1 MSRPIDRNRLDEEE
15 SPYLTQHADNPVH
28 WQPWD
33 DAALDAAVELDRPI
47 FLSIGYAACH
57 WCHVMEDESFMNEAI
72 AERLNDRFVPIKVD
86 REERPDV
93 NNVYMT
99 ACQVTSGRGG
109 WPLSAWLTPDGRP
122 FQLGTYFPPEP
133 KRGMPGFGDLL
144 DEVAESWETDRDA
157 IETRAER
164 VTEAV
169 REQLEE
175 TSAAPGTPAADA
187 GSGSD
192 GRPASDGLTS
202 AADAAIYRADR
213 EHGGFGSGNKF
224 PQPSRLHAL
233 FRAYDRTSDEEYR
246 TVALEALDAMAAGGL
261 RDHVGGGFHRYCVDE
276 EWTVP
281 HFEKML
287 YDNAELPRAYLAG
300 YQLTGEEAYADVVRE
315 TLSFVEREL
324 THEAGGF
331 YSTLDA
337 QSETPSGATAEGAFY
352 LWTPAEVRDALDDE
366 RDAELWCERFG
377 VTEAGNFDGKTVPN
391 VTRSVPELAAAFG
404 LDEDV
409 VHDRLARATA
419 RLRERRERRPR
430 PARDEKIL
438 AGWNGMMIAAFAEA
452 AIVLDEDHVADVA
465 VDALDFVR
473 SRLWD
478 DGSDRL
484 ARRYKDGDV
493 AVDGYLDDYA
503 FLARGALT
511 CYEATG
517 EVDHLAFALDL
528 ARAIASEFWSAD
540 DGTLYFTPEGAADLV
555 TRPQELADGSTP
567 AAAGVAAGT
576 LLALDPFT
584 PKEFE
589 GIVETLLATHASRIG
604 DDPLRH
610 VTLAQAAD
618 RFETG
623 MLEITVAADAMP
635 DEWRRT
641 AGERYLPDGLITVRP
656 PSDEQLD
663 SWLDALDLASAPPVW
678 ADRTA
683 RDGSPTVY
691 GCRGFACSPPSHDID
706 EALDWLSTTAAE
718 DTT

>member
-1 MSRPIDRNRLDEEE
+1 MSRPIERNRLDEEE
-15 SPYLTQHADNPVH
+15 SPYLTQHADNPVN

-33 DAALDAAVELDRPI
+33 DTALDAAAELDRPI

-57 WCHVMEDESFMNEAI
+57 WCHVMEDESFMNDAI
-72 AERLNDRFVPIKVD
+72 AERLNDHFVPIKVD

-93 NNVYMT
+93 DSVYMT
-99 ACQVTSGRGG
+99 ACQVTTGRGG

-144 DEVAESWETDRDA
+144 DDIAESWETDRDG
-157 IETRAER
+157 IETRAEQ
-164 VTEAV
+164 VTAAV
-169 REQLEE
+169 RRQLEE
-175 TSAAPGTPAADA
+175 TSEAPAA
-187 GSGSD
+187 GSRSV
-192 GRPASDGLTS
+192 SNVLES
-202 AADAAIYRADR
+202 AADAVRYRADR

-233 FRAYDRTSDEEYR
+233 FRAYDRTGNEAYR
-246 TVALEALDAMAAGGL
+246 TVALEALDAMARGGL
-261 RDHVGGGFHRYCVDE
+261 VDHVGGGFHRYCVDE

-287 YDNAELPRAYLAG
+287 YDNAELPRAYLTG
-300 YQLTGEEAYADVVRE
+300 YQLTGDETYARVVRD

-337 QSETPSGATAEGAFY
+337 QSETSSGTKAEGAFY
-352 LWTPAEVRDALDDE
+352 VWTPTAVHDALETE

-377 VTEAGNFDGKTVPN
+377 VTAAGNFEGRTVPN
-391 VTRSVPELAAAFG
+391 VTRSVPELATAFD
-404 LDEDV
+404 LDEAAV
-409 VHDRLARATA
+409 RDRLARATT
-419 RLRERRERRPR
+419 RLREHREQRPR

-438 AGWNGMMIAAFAEA
+438 AGWNGMAIAAFAEA
-452 AIVLDEDHVADVA
+452 AVVLDDDHFADVA
-465 VDALDFVR
+465 VDALEFVR

-478 DGSDRL
+478 EQSARL

-503 FLARGALT
+503 FLARGALA

-528 ARAIASEFWSAD
+528 ARAIVAEFWSAD
-540 DGTLYFTPEGAADLV
+540 DGTLYFTPERAADLV
-555 TRPQELADGSTP
+555 TRPQELTDGSTP
-567 AAAGVAAGT
+567 AAAGVAAET
-576 LLALDPFT
+576 LLALAPFT
-584 PKEFE
+584 SAEFE
-589 GIVETLLATHASRIG
+589 TVVETLLSTHASRIEES
-604 DDPLRH
+604 PLKY

-635 DEWRRT
+635 DEWLRKT
-641 AGERYLPDGLITVRP
+641 GERYLPDGLVTMRP
-656 PSDEQLD
+656 PSEERLE
-663 SWLDALDLASAPPVW
+663 SWLDALDLGSVPPVW
-678 ADRTA
+678 ADRVP
-683 RDGSPTVY
+683 RDGAPTVY
-691 GCRGFACSPPSHDID
+691 VCREFTCSPPYHDID
-706 EALDWLSTTAAE
+706 EALDWLSTDAGE
-718 DTT
+718 DGA